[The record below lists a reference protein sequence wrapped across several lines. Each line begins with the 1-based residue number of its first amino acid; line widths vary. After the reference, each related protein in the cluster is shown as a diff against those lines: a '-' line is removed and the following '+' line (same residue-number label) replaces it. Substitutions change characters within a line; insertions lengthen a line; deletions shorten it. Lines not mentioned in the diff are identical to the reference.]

1 MEEWQQ
7 WQHAWEKRQEDIF
20 AKKSDNPLDLDR
32 PSHGRDSRSVIQLI
46 QPANNIRPTL
56 DSLREADLSIVIP
69 VTT

>member
-32 PSHGRDSRSVIQLI
+32 PSHGRDYHSVISLI
-46 QPANNIRPTL
+46 EQGKT
-56 DSLREADLSIVIP
+56 
-69 VTT
+69 